1 MPSRTRNREVIKTM
15 SLHVLSAKGFMT
27 MAGLLNACL
36 FALASP
42 SDAAG
47 MMYGVAPE
55 EAAPVILAQARP
67 NTPPAPNV
75 EANIASLRQKLQITP
90 AQETPFSAVAN
101 VMRENARAE
110 ASAVHQPPANATAVD
125 DLRAEI
131 QYDEVELAGLKRLL
145 PALEAL
151 YSTLSP
157 TQKKMADAV
166 FRQGP
171 GG

>member
-1 MPSRTRNREVIKTM
+1 MSRYVVPANRLLVTA
-15 SLHVLSAKGFMT
+15 SVLSVS
-27 MAGLLNACL
+27 LV
-36 FALASP
+36 ALSSP
-42 SDAAG
+42 SAAG
-47 MMYGVAPE
+47 MSDSTARG
-55 EAAPVILAQARP
+55 AAGQVMLAQARP
-67 NTPPAPNV
+67 TAQPAPNV
-75 EANIASLRQKLQITP
+75 EVNIFNLHQKLQITP
-90 AQETPFSAVAN
+90 PQEAQFAAVAN
-101 VMRENARAE
+101 VMRENVRAE
-110 ASAVHQPPANATAVD
+110 ASAPHQPPANGTAVD

-157 TQKKMADAV
+157 AQKKAADAV

>member
-1 MPSRTRNREVIKTM
+1 MKESHP
-15 SLHVLSAKGFMT
+15 VL
-27 MAGLLNACL
+27 
-36 FALASP
+36 
-42 SDAAG
+42 
-47 MMYGVAPE
+47 
-55 EAAPVILAQARP
+55 LAQARP
-67 NTPPAPNV
+67 NAPPAPNV
-75 EANIASLRQKLQITP
+75 EANIANLRQKLQITP
-90 AQETPFSAVAN
+90 AQEAQFSAVAN
-101 VMRENARAE
+101 VMRENARAA
-110 ASAVHQPPANATAVD
+110 ASAPHQPPANATAVD

-157 TQKKMADAV
+157 AQKKTADAV

>member
-1 MPSRTRNREVIKTM
+1 
-15 SLHVLSAKGFMT
+15 
-27 MAGLLNACL
+27 MAGMLNAGL
-36 FALASP
+36 VALASP

-47 MMYGVAPE
+47 TGVASD
-55 EAAPVILAQARP
+55 EAGRAILAQTRP
-67 NTPPAPNV
+67 NAAPAPNI
-75 EANIASLRQKLQITP
+75 ETNIASLRQKLQITP
-90 AQETPFSAVAN
+90 AQEAQFSAVAN
-101 VMRENARAE
+101 VMRENFRAE
-110 ASAVHQPPANATAVD
+110 ASAPHQPPANATAAD

-157 TQKKMADAV
+157 AQKKTADAV

>member
-1 MPSRTRNREVIKTM
+1 MSRRTVSATRLM
-15 SLHVLSAKGFMT
+15 M
-27 MAGLLNACL
+27 MAGMLNACL
-36 FALASP
+36 VALASP

-47 MMYGVAPE
+47 VTYGIAPA
-55 EAAPVILAQARP
+55 EAAQVILAQTRP
-67 NTPPAPNV
+67 NVPPAPNV
-75 EANIASLRQKLQITP
+75 EANIASLRQRLQITP
-90 AQETPFSAVAN
+90 AQEPQFSAVAN
-101 VMRENARAE
+101 VMRENARAG
-110 ASAVHQPPANATAVD
+110 ASAPQQPPANATAVD
-125 DLRAEI
+125 DLRLEI

-157 TQKKMADAV
+157 AQKKTADAV

>member
-1 MPSRTRNREVIKTM
+1 MSR
-15 SLHVLSAKGFMT
+15 LSVMVCVSS
-27 MAGLLNACL
+27 ACL
-36 FALASP
+36 VALILPFA
-42 SDAAG
+42 AAG
-47 MMYGVAPE
+47 ASSGAVAE
-55 EAAPVILAQARP
+55 ESKPMLLAQARP
-67 NTPPAPNV
+67 NAPPAPNV

-90 AQETPFSAVAN
+90 AQEAQFSAVAN
-101 VMRENARAE
+101 VMRENARAG
-110 ASAVHQPPANATAVD
+110 ASAPRQPPANATAVD

-157 TQKKMADAV
+157 TQRKTADAV

>member
-1 MPSRTRNREVIKTM
+1 MSRYVVSTIRFI
-15 SLHVLSAKGFMT
+15 T
-27 MAGLLNACL
+27 MAGMLNAGL
-36 FALASP
+36 VALASP

-47 MMYGVAPE
+47 TGVASDEPGR
-55 EAAPVILAQARP
+55 AILAQTRP
-67 NTPPAPNV
+67 NAPPAPNI

-90 AQETPFSAVAN
+90 AQEAQFSAVAN
-101 VMRENARAE
+101 VMRENFRAE
-110 ASAVHQPPANATAVD
+110 ASAPHQPPANATAAD

-157 TQKKMADAV
+157 AQKKTADAV

>member
-1 MPSRTRNREVIKTM
+1 MSR
-15 SLHVLSAKGFMT
+15 HVVSAIRLMT
-27 MAGLLNACL
+27 MAGMLNACL
-36 FALASP
+36 VALASP
-42 SDAAG
+42 SDAAAR
-47 MMYGVAPE
+47 GVARE
-55 EAAPVILAQARP
+55 EAARAILAQTRP
-67 NTPPAPNV
+67 NAPPAPNV

-90 AQETPFSAVAN
+90 AQEAQFSAVAN
-101 VMRENARAE
+101 VMRENARAG
-110 ASAVHQPPANATAVD
+110 ASAPRQPPANATAVD

-157 TQKKMADAV
+157 AQKKTADAV

>member
-1 MPSRTRNREVIKTM
+1 MSRRAV
-15 SLHVLSAKGFMT
+15 SAKRLMT
-27 MAGLLNACL
+27 MAGMLNACL
-36 FALASP
+36 VALASP

-47 MMYGVAPE
+47 MTYGLARDG
-55 EAAPVILAQARP
+55 AARVILAQTRP
-67 NTPPAPNV
+67 NAAPAPNV
-75 EANIASLRQKLQITP
+75 ETNIASLRQKLQITP
-90 AQETPFSAVAN
+90 AQETQFSAVAN
-101 VMRENARAE
+101 VMRENARAG
-110 ASAVHQPPANATAVD
+110 ASAPRQPPATATAID

-157 TQKKMADAV
+157 TQKKTADAV

>member
-1 MPSRTRNREVIKTM
+1 MSRRTVSATRLTM
-15 SLHVLSAKGFMT
+15 
-27 MAGLLNACL
+27 MAGMLNACL
-36 FALASP
+36 VALASP

-47 MMYGVAPE
+47 MTYGVAPAE
-55 EAAPVILAQARP
+55 EARVILAQTRP
-67 NTPPAPNV
+67 NVPPAPNV
-75 EANIASLRQKLQITP
+75 EANIASLRQRLQITP
-90 AQETPFSAVAN
+90 AQEAQFSAVAN
-101 VMRENARAE
+101 VMRENARAG
-110 ASAVHQPPANATAVD
+110 ASAPQQPPANATAVD
-125 DLRAEI
+125 DLRLEI

-157 TQKKMADAV
+157 AQKKTADAV